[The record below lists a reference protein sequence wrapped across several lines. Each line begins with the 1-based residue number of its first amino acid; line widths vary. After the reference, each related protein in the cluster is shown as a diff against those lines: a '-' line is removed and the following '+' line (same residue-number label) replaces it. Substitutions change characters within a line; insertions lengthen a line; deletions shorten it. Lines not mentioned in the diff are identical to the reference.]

1 MANTLMIKST
11 NDILFSPGLT
21 DKKFKKNIFLITLIL
36 IGLSLPI
43 FAQQKKLTRQEFFAP
58 LREAGNINS
67 KTSRREK
74 MTLKVYSGSDLK
86 YTEIEIREFVL
97 PDKAHHISIK
107 EENGKTQKSELIKL
121 GNTFY
126 HRKGGDNWIKEEN
139 MKLPI
144 SFFGI
149 PVPIS
154 EEFAVEDTK
163 INNKPAKL
171 YRWLAI
177 YYQDQDKKTE
187 ENKYY
192 SENKTWIN
200 NKGLMIKEESTIGKF
215 NPKTIISHRLH
226 EYEYNPKDLKIEAPF
241 IGKSNAGKIIEN
253 FEFDEIK
260 AKAESLLGGLSY
272 RKEEITEVY
281 SKDDSKLLQ
290 KISKVYE
297 LLPPER
303 FYYFE
308 IEEKEGKTKKTEFVR
323 IYDMRFERINGG
335 KWKTYSQKNSDSF
348 AMKVTKKQ
356 KETQF
361 LGTEKLGEKTARVYE
376 VSENFTS
383 SVKGKVEISKKYWFD
398 ENGYLLKSY
407 MEENALKD
415 SSITKI
421 LEKYD
426 YDAKIIIEAPEEAG
440 IDKQ

>member
-1 MANTLMIKST
+1 MANTLTIEST
-11 NDILFSPGLT
+11 NDVLFSTGLT

-43 FAQQKKLTRQEFFAP
+43 FAQQKKLTSQEFFAP
-58 LREAGNINS
+58 IHVAGDIIF

-74 MTLKVYSGSDLK
+74 MTRKVYSGSDLK
-86 YTEIEIREFVL
+86 YTEIEIKEFIV
-97 PDKAHHISIK
+97 PDKEHHISIK
-107 EENGKTQKSELIKL
+107 EENGKTEKSELIKI

-126 HRKGGDNWIKEEN
+126 HRKDGDNWTKEKN

-154 EEFAVEDTK
+154 EEFSVEDTK

-177 YYQDQDKKTE
+177 YYQDQIKKSE

-192 SENKTWIN
+192 SENKYWIN
-200 NKGLMIKEESTIGKF
+200 NQGFRVKEEFTTGKF
-215 NPKTIISHRLH
+215 KPKTITSHRLY

-253 FEFDEIK
+253 SELDEIK
-260 AKAESLLGGLSY
+260 AKAESLLDGLSY

-303 FYYFE
+303 FYYSE
-308 IEEKEGKTKKTEFVR
+308 IEEKGGKTKKTEFVR

-335 KWKTYSQKNSDSF
+335 KWKSYSQKNSDSL

-376 VSENFTS
+376 VLEKYTS
-383 SVKGKVEISKKYWFD
+383 SVKGEVESSKKYWFD

-407 MEENALKD
+407 MEENVVKD

-440 IDKQ
+440 IDNQ